1 MDIQGLLAAY
11 AGSQQAGAR
20 RYPCDVGICVSGS
33 GLSFRF
39 VRAMVSARDLNDAGQ
54 VFIEALSDVAEA
66 DAQGDLILLQVK
78 RTLTATTLDD
88 AATEMAAI
96 EAVAA
101 ARNPAVKPVY
111 GIVCQYAG
119 STSIGSVFRPLPQT
133 GRS

>member
-1 MDIQGLLAAY
+1 MHK
-11 AGSQQAGAR
+11 
-20 RYPCDVGICVSGS
+20 
-33 GLSFRF
+33 
-39 VRAMVSARDLNDAGQ
+39 
-54 VFIEALSDVAEA
+54 
-66 DAQGDLILLQVK
+66 GDLILLQVK

-101 ARNPAVKPVY
+101 ARNPAVKPFT
-111 GIVCQYAG
+111 GSCANTPG